1 MLSPPDTDGQ
11 SSAMGGQTG
20 RPDSAGSLAT
30 ASQRIQARG
39 DRMAMDM
46 RMIKRAAAAVAGL
59 GLAVAVGACANT
71 ALAPSA
77 RPVAVA
83 HLPHGPFTVYVLNQ
97 ASGTVTPISTA
108 TNKAGKPIKVGH
120 SPCSMA
126 ISPDGRAVYVTNQMA
141 GTVTPI
147 STRTNRAGQ
156 PIKVGFMASIIRFT
170 PDGKTAYVGTA
181 NTVVP
186 FDTAT
191 GAVGKAIRVAP
202 RNWMGAITDMA
213 ITPNA
218 KKVYVATCETEV
230 VAIDG
235 RPGRVKTPK

>member
-1 MLSPPDTDGQ
+1 MAQ
-11 SSAMGGQTG
+11 
-20 RPDSAGSLAT
+20 LAVL
-30 ASQRIQARG
+30 G
-39 DRMAMDM
+39 VRMM
-46 RMIKRAAAAVAGL
+46 KRAVAAVAGL
-59 GLAVAVGACANT
+59 GLAMALDACAGHG
-71 ALAPSA
+71 PSGD
-77 RPVAVA
+77 PVAVV
-83 HLPHGPFTVYVLNQ
+83 HLPRGPFTVYVLNQ
-97 ASGTVTPISTA
+97 GSGTVTPISTA

-213 ITPNA
+213 ITPNG
-218 KKVYVATCETEV
+218 KKVYVATWETEV
-230 VAIDG
+230 FPIDA
-235 RPGRVKTPK
+235 RSGRVAKPIQTSRMMMLTGENLILIT